1 MDPEQRTHHPPGR
14 RTAGWAHGVLH
25 KGRRG
30 SKLRGPGVQTRR
42 GRLQL
47 PGVSRLPGL
56 VLSPLSPGGRPIDG
70 EPRVPGGGA
79 VTPQ

>member
-30 SKLRGPGVQTRR
+30 SKLGDPGVQTRR
-42 GRLQL
+42 GRLHL